1 MWTSQKPG
9 PIWKNSLGTHSSR
22 TKDVVLT
29 DSLTRSRLIDSFIL
43 TTHKKFQEFDSCD
56 CTSDWEK
63 RLGVYKSGR
72 STFLLFDSCDWLG
85 SSLKYGTNKVLRF
98 AHRSPTAW
106 RVTGGAPKVKA
117 GNFKFFVVESRS
129 SAFRAQQTRE
139 SAVPVIAC
147 LARLK

>member
-1 MWTSQKPG
+1 MR
-9 PIWKNSLGTHSSR
+9 LHER
-22 TKDVVLT
+22 LREA
-29 DSLTRSRLIDSFIL
+29 TRSLQVRTIHISFVRLM
-43 TTHKKFQEFDSCD
+43 
-56 CTSDWEK
+56 
-63 RLGVYKSGR
+63 R
-72 STFLLFDSCDWLG
+72 LG

-98 AHRSPTAW
+98 AHRSPIAW
-106 RVTGGAPKVKA
+106 RLTGGAPKVKA